1 MVGSSILFLRG
12 ESEALVEEA
21 SISLCDYSN
30 YFLFSFILTIKP
42 KTAPIEMKTIRVIM
56 KTMHLVVESKPIARV
71 RRESERNAQ
80 TKAPPLSIPV
90 I

>member
-1 MVGSSILFLRG
+1 MLFLRG
-12 ESEALVEEA
+12 ESDALVDDA
-21 SISLCDYSN
+21 SIYLCDSSN
-30 YFLFSFILTIKP
+30 YFLFNLILTMKP
-42 KTAPIEMKTIRVIM
+42 KTAPIEMKTMRVTM
-56 KTMHLVVESKPIARV
+56 NTMHLAVESKPIARV